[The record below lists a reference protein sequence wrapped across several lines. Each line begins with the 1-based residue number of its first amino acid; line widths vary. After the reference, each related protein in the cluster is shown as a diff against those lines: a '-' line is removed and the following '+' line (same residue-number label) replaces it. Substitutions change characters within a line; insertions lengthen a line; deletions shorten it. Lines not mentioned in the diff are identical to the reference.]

1 MKYICGDEFEFK
13 VHKKI
18 YNKKTNYTRK
28 KLDTMYERLPHSKRY
43 LDGQEVHE
51 KKSTSLIINKCIF
64 SIPYDPEIPFPKT
77 HIKTHTPSHIF
88 VYIFKTVLVIMAKL
102 ETIQLFI
109 TW

>member
-1 MKYICGDEFEFK
+1 
-13 VHKKI
+13 
-18 YNKKTNYTRK
+18 
-28 KLDTMYERLPHSKRY
+28 MYERLLHSKRY

-51 KKSTSLIINKCIF
+51 KKINIVNINKCIF
-64 SIPYDPEIPFPKT
+64 FHNYDPEIPFPKT